1 MSPRGEVPLGEPE
14 MPTLGSLGAESVED
28 EAPTLEAPGVLPL
41 VTLSARGRRGIEFL
55 TPPTVVLPRRGG
67 ELL

>member
-1 MSPRGEVPLGEPE
+1 M
-14 MPTLGSLGAESVED
+14 LGSRGAESVEE
-28 EAPTLEAPGVLPL
+28 EAPALEAPGVLPL

-67 ELL
+67 ELE